1 MLKRVQ
7 RLKITRKPNNKTKTN
22 LSDFSDEFDVF
33 GSYTG
38 VDYTD
43 KYEVP
48 VQDADDL

>member
-1 MLKRVQ
+1 MTV
-7 RLKITRKPNNKTKTN
+7 NNKKTIK
-22 LSDFSDEFDVF
+22 SKMKSSYDTQ

-38 VDYTD
+38 VDFDD